1 MPCLSISY
9 YEHATGIISNRAGGI
24 KLVYFDTQKQMLP
37 VFDDAQIIFLIEKKS
52 IKTEGRTDL
61 SVAHMANDFIFRS
74 TKIDC
79 QASAAQLL
87 FDIVWC
93 HVKTQSLVNFHNIIG
108 TDTLKNKFL
117 FFVFF
122 LFCLCKVLFL
132 TYILLNWLIIVCCAT

>member
-37 VFDDAQIIFLIEKKS
+37 VFDDAQMIFLIEKKS
-52 IKTEGRTDL
+52 IKTEDRTDL

-93 HVKTQSLVNFHNIIG
+93 HVKTQSLVNFHNIIE